1 MDATNSAT
9 GDPPILNALI
19 DMLKNGRGQQ
29 ITMMVHEA
37 ISKVTPS
44 SVNLVGMKDPAVPS
58 TTSTVM
64 PDDISRGTPTNTNV
78 PDVGSVR
85 ILPPTTEQV
94 SLRSLIDS
102 QSRILRLLPD
112 TPENVPT
119 RQEILVQ
126 IQLWERALLESARP
140 TSDEQEINDKVI
152 DAPIGA
158 STSTPKTTTISSVTT
173 KGTQEVTI
181 LLTSEGNV
189 LKDEVGLKNFH
200 FIFCCAEQLFGNTIQ
215 MDWRKQSNA
224 KKEELFKDVI
234 TAFGNP
240 GFNKDIILDIAR
252 KYMHSKRDNLRSKL
266 TKDLRYPRPAW
277 ITDQVTWDELM
288 KDAKFKRKSHN
299 NPNYRTS
306 TQGGSKR
313 CLRDTPKATQARV
326 SSIGS
331 DKLGSGGYNSI
342 RGGLVHQFQK
352 EASEE
357 DLKYALLHG
366 SQGLRQHL
374 VDRGEI
380 LVSGHE
386 SEETIF
392 EFQQVRDNN
401 MEEGVQCDELS
412 TPTIRKVPRKRG
424 HKARGWIETSEQK
437 TCLLPIIVQFSLLL

>member
-1 MDATNSAT
+1 
-9 GDPPILNALI
+9 
-19 DMLKNGRGQQ
+19 
-29 ITMMVHEA
+29 MVHEA

-44 SVNLVGMKDPAVPS
+44 SMNLVGMKDPVVPS
-58 TTSTVM
+58 NSSNVM
-64 PDDISRGTPTNTNV
+64 LEDISRITPTNTNV

-85 ILPPTTEQV
+85 ILPPTTRQV

-112 TPENVPT
+112 TPENFPL
-119 RQEILVQ
+119 RQEIIVQ
-126 IQLWERALLESARP
+126 IQLWERELLESAGP

-152 DAPIGA
+152 DAPIGE

-189 LKDEVGLKNFH
+189 LKDE
-200 FIFCCAEQLFGNTIQ
+200 
-215 MDWRKQSNA
+215 
-224 KKEELFKDVI
+224 
-234 TAFGNP
+234 
-240 GFNKDIILDIAR
+240 

-266 TKDLRYPRPAW
+266 TKDLRYPHPTW

-299 NPNYRTS
+299 DPNYRPS

-313 CLRDTPKATQARV
+313 RLRDTTKATQARV

-331 DKLGSGGYNSI
+331 HKLGSGGYNSI

-352 EASEE
+352 EASKD

-366 SQGLRQHL
+366 SQGL
-374 VDRGEI
+374 
-380 LVSGHE
+380 
-386 SEETIF
+386 
-392 EFQQVRDNN
+392 
-401 MEEGVQCDELS
+401 
-412 TPTIRKVPRKRG
+412 
-424 HKARGWIETSEQK
+424 
-437 TCLLPIIVQFSLLL
+437 